1 MISFGVWVFA
11 VIGCVL
17 VALFNVVCVCALFAY
32 FRAGFFGFWVYLMMV
47 ACVVWYLLVIC

>member
-1 MISFGVWVFA
+1 MFGFSLLSCQVVDIVISFGVWVFA

-32 FRAGFFGFWVYLMMV
+32 FRAGLFGFWV
-47 ACVVWYLLVIC
+47 CI